1 MPTETEEN
9 IVESDVTGFG
19 NPSLDAD
26 KIDDSTEDQI
36 DNLLDEVIK
45 QQEGDTNETSNT
57 TDSTGTTDDLLQ
69 DHVEPPVETQSEKAT
84 GKDQVDTKAA
94 EPAEPAKPG
103 LEIDPE
109 IAAIEQPRNL
119 SEKNQSNWRKLQETA
134 SIYKKQAEEAEQL
147 RQKIS
152 QLEQSP
158 EQVPQDYEE
167 LKKFRQIFDIK
178 NDPEFQSK
186 YSRPIETA
194 KNNIYGILRKH
205 GASEDVITSI
215 EKAGGPDK
223 ISDEFWRNPAF
234 QSLPFTDAE
243 KLKRNLVDVSDLRDK
258 QESEIQYAAENADKI
273 LQDRE
278 MEKGQWY
285 EKTITEIDQE
295 LDSITK
301 DLPWARYAEVPQ
313 GASPEQI
320 KQIESHNSRVS
331 DIAMKFESALWPT
344 TAKDRTNIAAAAV
357 FSHVLSDQ
365 LKTEQTQKNALL
377 EQVKKLT
384 AENNALKSSG
394 KMPKQ
399 SISNQAVNKPSSVNE
414 RIKMNASDA
423 IDLGLDEALGG

>member
-19 NPSLDAD
+19 NPSLDSD

-36 DNLLDEVIK
+36 DNLLDEALK
-45 QQEGDTNETSNT
+45 DEGEPTNEDSTK
-57 TDSTGTTDDLLQ
+57 TDSADIPDDLLQ
-69 DHVEPPVETQSEKAT
+69 DHVEPPVETQTEKAT
-84 GKDQVDTKAA
+84 GENQVDPQ
-94 EPAEPAKPG
+94 PAEPAKPE

-152 QLEQSP
+152 QLEQGP
-158 EQVPQDYEE
+158 AQVPQDYEE

-194 KNNIYGILRKH
+194 KQNIYGILRKH
-205 GASEDVITSI
+205 GAAEEVISSI

-223 ISDEFWRNPAF
+223 ISDEFWKNPAF
-234 QSLPFTDAE
+234 GNLPLTDSE
-243 KLKRNLVDVSDLRDK
+243 KLKRNLVDVAELKDK
-258 QESEIQYAAENADKI
+258 QDAEIQYAAENADKI
-273 LQDRE
+273 LQERE
-278 MEKGQWY
+278 LEKGQWY
-285 EKTITEIDQE
+285 ERTVTEIDQE
-295 LDSITK
+295 LDNLTK
-301 DLPWARYAEVPQ
+301 DLPWARFAEVPEN
-313 GASPEQI
+313 AAPEQI
-320 KQIESHNSRVS
+320 QQIEAHNARVS
-331 DIAMKFESALWPT
+331 ELATKFEAALWPT

-365 LKTEQTQKNALL
+365 LRTEQAQKNALL

-399 SISNQAVNKPSSVNE
+399 SISNQAVNKPSSIND

-423 IDLGLDEALGG
+423 IDLGLDEALG

>member
-19 NPSLDAD
+19 NPSLDSD
-26 KIDDSTEDQI
+26 KIDDSTEEQI
-36 DNLLDEVIK
+36 DSLLDEALK
-45 QQEGDTNETSNT
+45 DEGEPTNEESTTTNNEDSEGD
-57 TDSTGTTDDLLQ
+57 LLS
-69 DHVEPPVETQSEKAT
+69 DNVAPSVETQAEKALEEHQS
-84 GKDQVDTKAA
+84 GVEAVEQ
-94 EPAEPAKPG
+94 PKPQ

-147 RQKIS
+147 RQKLA
-152 QLEQSP
+152 QLEQGP
-158 EQVPQDYEE
+158 AQVPQDYEE

-194 KNNIYGILRKH
+194 KQNIYGILRKH
-205 GASEDVITSI
+205 GAAEEVIASI

-223 ISDEFWRNPAF
+223 ISDEFWKNPAF
-234 QSLPFTDAE
+234 GNLPLTDSE
-243 KLKRNLVDVSDLRDK
+243 KLKRNLVDVAELKDK
-258 QESEIQYAAENADKI
+258 QDAEIQYAAENADKI
-273 LQDRE
+273 LQERE
-278 MEKGQWY
+278 LEKGQWY
-285 EKTITEIDQE
+285 ERIVTEIDQE
-295 LDSITK
+295 LDNLTK
-301 DLPWARYAEVPQ
+301 DLPWAKFEEVPEN
-313 GASPEQI
+313 AAPEQI
-320 KQIESHNSRVS
+320 QQIEAHNARVS
-331 DIAMKFESALWPT
+331 ELATKFEAALWPT

-365 LKTEQTQKNALL
+365 LRTEQTQKNALL

-384 AENNALKSSG
+384 AENNALKASG

-399 SISNQAVNKPSSVNE
+399 SISNQAVNKPSSIND
-414 RIKMNASDA
+414 RIRMNASDA
-423 IDLGLDEALGG
+423 IDLGLDEALG

>member
-1 MPTETEEN
+1 MTDTDDN
-9 IVESDVTGFG
+9 IIDPGVTGYG

-26 KIDDSTEDQI
+26 KIDDSTEQQI

-45 QQEGDTNETSNT
+45 QQEEPSNESEISN
-57 TDSTGTTDDLLQ
+57 S
-69 DHVEPPVETQSEKAT
+69 
-84 GKDQVDTKAA
+84 
-94 EPAEPAKPG
+94 EPAEQNLHESNVESVLEEKSNPATPAG
-103 LEIDPE
+103 EVNSSQPEEPRQEIDPE

-134 SIYKKQAEEAEQL
+134 STYKKQAEEAEQL
-147 RQKIS
+147 RQKLA

-158 EQVPQDYEE
+158 AQPQVPEDYQE

-186 YSRPIETA
+186 YSKPIETA
-194 KNNIYGILRKH
+194 KSNIYGILRKH

-215 EKAGGPDK
+215 EKAGGPDR
-223 ISDEFWRNPAF
+223 INDDFWRNPAF
-234 QSLPFTDAE
+234 GNLPFTEAE
-243 KLKRNLVDVSDLRDK
+243 KLKRNLVDVADLRDK
-258 QESEIQYAAENADKI
+258 QEQEIQYAAENAEKI
-273 LQDRE
+273 LQERE

-285 EKTITEIDQE
+285 EKTVTEIDQE
-295 LDSITK
+295 LDAITK
-301 DLPWARYAEVPQ
+301 ELPWARYAEPTPD
-313 GASPEQI
+313 ATPEQLQ
-320 KQIESHNSRVS
+320 QIQAHNARVS
-331 DIAMKFESALWPT
+331 ELATKFEAALWPT

-365 LKTEQTQKNALL
+365 LRTEQTQKNALL
-377 EQVKKLT
+377 DQVKKLT
-384 AENNALKSSG
+384 AENNALKSSS

-399 SISNQAVNKPSSVNE
+399 SISNQSVVKTSSVND